1 VPKVP
6 AREQE
11 LMKMVSRRMMGSAAG
26 LALAMAAGAAT
37 PASAQGAAAEST
49 FERIRRTKKLR
60 TAAVMGGAPYYHKD
74 LATGQW
80 RGFYVDLV
88 KMLAEELE
96 VELEL
101 NETTWGNAVLDLQ
114 SNKIDIFFGLNPTP
128 KRALVVDFSV
138 PCFSN
143 AFSFITKR
151 GLQAKTWEDLNKPE
165 VKIAVDLGSSH
176 DQVVTRLLPKASAS
190 RFKTADEA
198 TIAVQSG
205 RADAQC
211 LLLIL
216 ALTAKKKNATLG
228 DILVPTPVF
237 ATTSNAGFR
246 READKTWRDYVNV
259 WIEFNKGLGAVRN
272 AIVTNMALVGISEND
287 FPPGVTL

>member
-1 VPKVP
+1 
-6 AREQE
+6 
-11 LMKMVSRRMMGSAAG
+11 MVSRRMVGSAAG
-26 LALAMAAGAAT
+26 IALAMAASAAT
-37 PASAQGAAAEST
+37 PASAQPATET
-49 FERIRRTKKLR
+49 VLDRIRRTKKLR
-60 TAAVMGGAPYYHKD
+60 TAAVAGGAPYYHKD

-101 NETTWGNAVLDLQ
+101 GETTWGNAVLDLQ

-143 AFSFITKR
+143 AFSFVTKR
-151 GLQAKTWEDLNKPE
+151 GFQAKTWDDLNKAE
-165 VKIAVDLGSSH
+165 VKISVDLGSSQ
-176 DQVVTRLLPKASAS
+176 DQVVTRLCPKAQIS
-190 RFKTADEA
+190 RFKSADEA
-198 TIAVQSG
+198 TIAVQTG
-205 RADAQC
+205 RVDAQC
-211 LLLIL
+211 IVLIL
-216 ALTAKKKNATLG
+216 ALTAKKKNPTLG
-228 DILVPTPVF
+228 DVIVPTPIF

-246 READKTWRDYVNV
+246 READKTWRDYVNT
-259 WIEFNKGLGAVRN
+259 WIEFNKGLGAVRS
-272 AIVTNMALVGISEND
+272 AIVTNMELVGISESD